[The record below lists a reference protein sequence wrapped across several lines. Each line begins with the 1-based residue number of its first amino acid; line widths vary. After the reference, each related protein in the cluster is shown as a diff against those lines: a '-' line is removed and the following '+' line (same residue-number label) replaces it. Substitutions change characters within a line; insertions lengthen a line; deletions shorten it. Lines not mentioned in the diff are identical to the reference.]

1 MVWIFSSQ
9 KIMTAMFLSLQ
20 TVCVKSMSVSHQS
33 HTHRPAFYA
42 QLLFIT
48 VEVLALCLCVESFDA
63 TRLYLEAQRKNVS
76 LVAS

>member
-1 MVWIFSSQ
+1 MHWIFSSQ
-9 KIMTAMFLSLQ
+9 KIKTAMFLSLQ

-33 HTHRPAFYA
+33 HTHRQAFDA

-48 VEVLALCLCVESFDA
+48 VEVLALCLHVESFNA